1 MARVAHA
8 TLSVLFLLS
17 RANEIRSQHRKLS
30 LDLIRSN
37 PFVKDCLVIHFSSLV
52 VSVHVHPQGV
62 SGFRQGAT
70 FLTEV
75 RDPADVASLDVVSQ
89 VLTFAETFSGRGFAT
104 CLQRGSF
111 YKSEKRRR

>member
-1 MARVAHA
+1 MYM
-8 TLSVLFLLS
+8 
-17 RANEIRSQHRKLS
+17 
-30 LDLIRSN
+30 
-37 PFVKDCLVIHFSSLV
+37 CSSLV

-62 SGFRQGAT
+62 PSFRQGAT

-104 CLQRGSF
+104 SLQRGSLN
-111 YKSEKRRR
+111 KSEKRQR